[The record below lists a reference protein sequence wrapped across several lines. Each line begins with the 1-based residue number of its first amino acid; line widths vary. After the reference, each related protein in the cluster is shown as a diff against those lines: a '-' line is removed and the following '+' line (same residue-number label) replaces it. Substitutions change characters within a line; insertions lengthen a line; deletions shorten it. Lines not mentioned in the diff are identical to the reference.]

1 MTTLE
6 IMTEIQKKI
15 LEQFLKAGVGFVILA
30 GVVWYQTERIEKQE
44 SKFEA
49 KQIETDAKIEKLQT
63 GLFDCNAERAALKVQ
78 VDNLSKLFNRKTR

>member
-1 MTTLE
+1 MTALE

-15 LEQFLKAGVGFVILA
+15 LEQFLKAGLGFTILA

-44 SKFEA
+44 IKFEA
-49 KQIETDAKIEKLQT
+49 KQVETDAKIEKLQS

-78 VDNLSKLFNRKTR
+78 VDNLSKLFTKKNR